1 MNMAA
6 VIMDDS
12 GCKYTMTVMTHDL
25 KYRSK
30 RRFVVSYLLM
40 GLINTLADDILDPT
54 SELRARR

>member
-1 MNMAA
+1 
-6 VIMDDS
+6 MDDS

-25 KYRSK
+25 KYRFK

-54 SELRARR
+54 SELRVRR

>member
-1 MNMAA
+1 
-6 VIMDDS
+6 MDDS
-12 GCKYTMTVMTHDL
+12 GCKYTMTHDL

-40 GLINTLADDILDPT
+40 GLINTLADDILGPT

>member
-1 MNMAA
+1 
-6 VIMDDS
+6 MDDS
-12 GCKYTMTVMTHDL
+12 GCKYTMTVMTRDI

-40 GLINTLADDILDPT
+40 GLINTLADDILGPA